1 MGKIS
6 FLFCF
11 CILVAFGFANGAE
24 EKVEF
29 YELKKGN
36 ISMKLTNWGASIV
49 SFVIPDKTGKP
60 IDVVLGYDTIKEYQ
74 TDSTYFG
81 AVVGRVANRIG
92 GAEFKL
98 NGKTY
103 KLPAND
109 GKNMLHGGAKGY
121 SDVVWKVTKYKNSG
135 NAPFIVF
142 THRSSD
148 GEEGFPGA
156 LRVVVTYTLLADG
169 QLSVFMKAK
178 GLDDKVSPVSLAQHT
193 YWNLAGHN
201 SGNILE
207 AKVRIFGQFYTA
219 VDENLVPTGQLLYAR
234 GTAYDFT
241 EPELKPVGKRIDLLP
256 KGYDINYV
264 LDDFEPNKI
273 RQVAIVEDVKSGV
286 RMELATDAPG
296 LQFYTGNMI
305 NNVKGKGG
313 VVYQAHAGLCLET
326 QWYPDFVNH
335 PAFPQSL
342 VQQGKVYKHHMLF
355 NFTTI

>member
-305 NNVKGKGG
+305 SNVKGKGG